1 MALTAIRQA
10 LEGEF
15 EVVAARQGLEAFE
28 PAATGGIAC
37 IILDLKLRGLD
48 GFDVCRRL
56 KAEPRTASIPVL
68 FLNSINDRLDETR
81 GFEVGAADYLS
92 LPIKPS
98 LVRAR
103 VRIQVEL
110 KELRERLEQMTLV
123 DPLTGVANRP
133 RFDTA
138 LESEWRRM
146 ARAGRWLSIA
156 IVDVDY
162 LKRIIERQG
171 QPAGDERL
179 KIIASSLARSARRA
193 GDLVARFSA
202 EEFAIILP
210 EIEPQTMQGMMRVI
224 LTAVV
229 ADATRADAGQRIDPV
244 TVSIGAV
251 SVVPGREK
259 TIAGALAGA
268 NRSLGEAKRAGRDRG
283 VHLDL
288 GSLAKTVV
296 LRA

>member
-1 MALTAIRQA
+1 MALAAIRQA

-15 EVVAARQGLEAFE
+15 EVVAAGKGLDAFE
-28 PAATGGIAC
+28 PPAIGGIAC
-37 IILDLKLRGLD
+37 IILDLKLRALD
-48 GFDVCRRL
+48 GFEVCRRL

-68 FLNSINDRLDETR
+68 FLNTLNDRLDESS

-110 KELRERLEQMTLV
+110 KGLRERLERLMLV
-123 DPLTGVANRP
+123 DPLTGVANRT

-156 IVDVDY
+156 VVDVDY

-179 KIIASSLARSARRA
+179 KTIAGSLARSARRA
-193 GDLVARFSA
+193 GDLVARF
-202 EEFAIILP
+202 
-210 EIEPQTMQGMMRVI
+210 
-224 LTAVV
+224 
-229 ADATRADAGQRIDPV
+229 
-244 TVSIGAV
+244 
-251 SVVPGREK
+251 
-259 TIAGALAGA
+259 
-268 NRSLGEAKRAGRDRG
+268 
-283 VHLDL
+283 
-288 GSLAKTVV
+288 
-296 LRA
+296 